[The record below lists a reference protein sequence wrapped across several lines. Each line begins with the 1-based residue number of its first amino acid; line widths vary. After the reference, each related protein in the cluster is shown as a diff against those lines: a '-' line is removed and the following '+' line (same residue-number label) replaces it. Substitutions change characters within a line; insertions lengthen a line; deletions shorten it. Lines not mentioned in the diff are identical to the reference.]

1 MEREGRM
8 KKKAVTGIAAMLA
21 AGMLLIACGDST
33 GTATAA
39 QSSTSTQVAADAESA
54 AVSTTQSA
62 EASTGK
68 GTVADES
75 LLGVADVGDGTVQIT
90 GYSGKDIPDLILPDT
105 VGGKKVSSI
114 AGFMKHDELKS
125 IVIPDTVTAI
135 CDSTF
140 ESCKNLET
148 VQLSSN
154 LQLIGQ
160 YAFDNCY
167 ALKNITIPDTVTG
180 IGDLAFG
187 GAAITKVTIPSGLT
201 ELTGAFATSR
211 LEEITIPGNVKT
223 IDERAFED
231 MSALKK
237 VTIEEGVETI
247 GKLAFDNAP
256 VLTEVVLPSSVTAIG
271 ENAFLDDDN
280 AIIIVP
286 AGSYAESYVKENG
299 VPYKNQ

>member
-1 MEREGRM
+1 M
-8 KKKAVTGIAAMLA
+8 KKRVTIWIGAITM
-21 AGMLLIACGDST
+21 AGVLLTACGSST
-33 GTATAA
+33 GAETAV
-39 QSSTSTQVAADAESA
+39 QSSTQATAGAESA
-54 AVSTTQSA
+54 AVSTAQSS
-62 EASTGK
+62 EASIGK

-75 LLGVADVGDGTVQIT
+75 LFGVADVGDGTVQIN

-105 VGGKKVSSI
+105 IGGKKVSSI
-114 AGFMKHDELKS
+114 AGFMKHNELKS

-154 LQLIGQ
+154 LQLIGE

-187 GAAITKVTIPSGLT
+187 GAAITQVTIPSGLT

-247 GKLAFDNAP
+247 GELAFDNAP
-256 VLTEVVLPSSVTAIG
+256 VLTEVVLPASVTSIG
-271 ENAFLDDDN
+271 ENAFLNDDN
-280 AIIIVP
+280 AIIIAP
-286 AGSYAESYVKENG
+286 AGSYAESYLKENG